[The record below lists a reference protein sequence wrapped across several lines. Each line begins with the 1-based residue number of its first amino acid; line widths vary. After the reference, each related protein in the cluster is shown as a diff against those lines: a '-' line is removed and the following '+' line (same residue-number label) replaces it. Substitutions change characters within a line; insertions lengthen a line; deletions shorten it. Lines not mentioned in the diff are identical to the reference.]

1 MGIPS
6 PRDPPRAAPQ
16 GVQTL
21 PQFDPA
27 QQTQWIPGDVLLFAS
42 PPPPPHPQNLPAAPP
57 PSLLE
62 PLGAPPGLPAPLHL
76 CTPRSCSW
84 DDGCCGKEGS
94 RREMNHGGHSQRGL
108 SGHCVMLRGFRG
120 PPPSPHTPS
129 PIRVCSGVGTFR
141 PPPPPPLYL
150 TPVPSCRQQPPPASL
165 AAPGRSPL
173 DPAAFLPPAAPHCP
187 PPCPPLPLA
196 LNTPGDGG
204 GCSMGPL
211 DRAPEEDGLATDGFT
226 SI

>member
-76 CTPRSCSW
+76 CTPRPCSW

-94 RREMNHGGHSQRGL
+94 RRGMNHGGHSQRGL

-120 PPPSPHTPS
+120 PPPPHIPPAPS
-129 PIRVCSGVGTFR
+129 GSAVGWAPSA
-141 PPPPPPLYL
+141 PPPSSSPLPDPCAIL
-150 TPVPSCRQQPPPASL
+150 QA
-165 AAPGRSPL
+165 AAPSRLPGSPWKV
-173 DPAAFLPPAAPHCP
+173 PP
-187 PPCPPLPLA
+187 
-196 LNTPGDGG
+196 
-204 GCSMGPL
+204 
-211 DRAPEEDGLATDGFT
+211 
-226 SI
+226 